1 MPRAGLIVRRI
12 SAELRKSCPLRA
24 VILFW
29 LQQPKNAMTDRSH
42 SGAFLVLVVSAETTI
57 RQTRVLLLENEGY
70 RVVAAES
77 RHKAGEIM
85 QQFDVDVAVL
95 DHTLDKRDRKRLV
108 RFVREFAPATR
119 ILLLHKS
126 GADCGADLHIDSREG
141 PETVISSVRI
151 LLGRVDIN
159 ERKVASAM
167 GDQENPES

>member
-1 MPRAGLIVRRI
+1 MESPV
-12 SAELRKSCPLRA
+12 SFYDSVELRKPGSLRA

-29 LQQPKNAMTDRSH
+29 LQQTNNAMTDRSH

-57 RQTRVLLLENEGY
+57 RQTRVLLLESEGY

-85 QQFDVDVAVL
+85 QQFDVDVVVL

-108 RFVREFAPATR
+108 RFVREFAPTTR

-151 LLGRVDIN
+151 LLGQSTST
-159 ERKVASAM
+159 KQKAASAM